1 MHDII
6 IIGGGIVGLAT
17 ALKLQEARNDLR
29 IVVLE
34 KETEVAQ
41 HQSSRNSGVLHSG
54 IYYRPGSLRA
64 SNCIRGYR
72 YMLDFC
78 EKNEIK
84 HDVCGKIIVASR
96 EEERAQIDKILV
108 HGEANGLK
116 GLKRI
121 GPDEIREIEPCVEGV
136 EAIFVPQAGIVDY
149 GEVARKYA
157 ELICDEGGNVIISTR
172 VKNILIRNKSV
183 VAQTTTGDYEAK
195 MLINCAGLY
204 SDRVAKMAGLNPET
218 QILPFRGEYYEL
230 KKESTHLVNNLIYP
244 VPNPAFPFLGVHFT
258 RMIQGGIEAG
268 PNAVLAFAREGYTKT
283 QINAAELAAAL
294 RFRGFRKLAIKYR
307 KEAFLEF
314 QRSYSRKHFVRAL
327 RNLIPDIK
335 ESDVVPGRAGV
346 RAMACKP
353 DGQLLDDFVIIE
365 KPHMVHVLNAPSPA
379 ATASLSVGETIA
391 KTALRQF

>member
-1 MHDII
+1 
-6 IIGGGIVGLAT
+6 
-17 ALKLQEARNDLR
+17 
-29 IVVLE
+29 
-34 KETEVAQ
+34 
-41 HQSSRNSGVLHSG
+41 
-54 IYYRPGSLRA
+54 
-64 SNCIRGYR
+64 
-72 YMLDFC
+72 
-78 EKNEIK
+78 
-84 HDVCGKIIVASR
+84 
-96 EEERAQIDKILV
+96 
-108 HGEANGLK
+108 
-116 GLKRI
+116 
-121 GPDEIREIEPCVEGV
+121 
-136 EAIFVPQAGIVDY
+136 
-149 GEVARKYA
+149 
-157 ELICDEGGNVIISTR
+157 
-172 VKNILIRNKSV
+172 
-183 VAQTTTGDYEAK
+183 
-195 MLINCAGLY
+195 
-204 SDRVAKMAGLNPET
+204 
-218 QILPFRGEYYEL
+218 
-230 KKESTHLVNNLIYP
+230 
-244 VPNPAFPFLGVHFT
+244 
-258 RMIQGGIEAG
+258 MIQGGIEAG